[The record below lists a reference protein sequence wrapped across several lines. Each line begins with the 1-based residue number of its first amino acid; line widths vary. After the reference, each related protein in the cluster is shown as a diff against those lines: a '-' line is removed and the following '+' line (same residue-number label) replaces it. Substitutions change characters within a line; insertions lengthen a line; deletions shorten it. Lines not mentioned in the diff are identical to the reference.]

1 MTLADKKYI
10 WSIARF
16 VRKRLGLT
24 TPLSIEALTEAV
36 QKSGGKCIAVQNLDA
51 SSKGDFDAY
60 ISTDVKEDDAYFKI
74 VYAQWKAVPRILFSI
89 AHELGHFFLHVL
101 DDDGKVRTDTVIYRN
116 LQASSQEWEANEF
129 AAELLMPGD
138 EFIAFCQEEL
148 DANPD
153 QTSRNID
160 INRVAQHFAVSA
172 QAATVRG
179 QILGLW

>member
-10 WSIARF
+10 WNIARF

-24 TPLSIEALTEAV
+24 TPLSIDTLTEAV
-36 QKSGGKCIAVQNLDA
+36 QKSGGKCIAIRDPE
-51 SSKGDFDAY
+51 SSLKGDFDAY
-60 ISTDVKEDDAYFKI
+60 ISTEIKEDDTYFEI
-74 VYAQWKAVPRILFSI
+74 VYAEWKTVPRILFSI
-89 AHELGHFFLHVL
+89 AHELGHFFLHIL
-101 DDDGKVRTDTVIYRN
+101 GDDGKVRTGEVIYRN

-138 EFIAFCQEEL
+138 EFIAFCQQEL
-148 DANPD
+148 DDNPD
-153 QTSRNID
+153 PTSRNID